1 MVHVITPPTKFLQTR
16 SRNERLA
23 DMETMKVSLFKSVSR
38 TPNELMG
45 H

>member
-23 DMETMKVSLFKSVSR
+23 EKDKMQVSLFKSVSR